1 MIISVRVSPGAARD
15 EITGFKEGV
24 WQVRVKAPPVGGK
37 ANRALLG
44 LLGKALGL
52 APGGLVIVK
61 GQTSRHKTV
70 AVNGLSEQDVRQR
83 LSSFFGGTSR

>member
-1 MIISVRVSPGAARD
+1 MLISVRVSPGAARD

-44 LLGKALGL
+44 LLGQALGL
-52 APGGLVIVK
+52 APGSLVIVK

-70 AVNGLSEQDVRQR
+70 AVNGLGEQEVRQR
-83 LSSFFGGTSR
+83 LSSFSGGTSR